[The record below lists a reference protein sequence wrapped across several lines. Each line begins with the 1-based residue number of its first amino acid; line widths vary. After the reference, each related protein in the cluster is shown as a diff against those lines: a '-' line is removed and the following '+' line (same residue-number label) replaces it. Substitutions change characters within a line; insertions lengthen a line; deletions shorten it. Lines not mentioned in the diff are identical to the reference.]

1 MFANNEKIQGVNTAE
16 IFARM
21 LGELPWANFRGYIQ
35 ANAPLLKLCTF
46 GGHRIEPQK
55 RDRLEK
61 IVYREAEKVEFSE
74 AVCNGLFAS
83 WYPVNQDLHRKLE
96 DYFHSDEYLNYRKEQ
111 NLKDDDYVLP
121 DDKFAEFFVIRD
133 QPAWKIL
140 LCFSP
145 LKFSD
150 SQVARILDDTQG
162 STQLLEQIAQLE
174 KELEESRRKNSQN
187 AAELEKLRARQQ
199 GDTSE
204 IQEQKKLVRNQ
215 KSELDAQ
222 QRKFEGAQAEIKRL
236 NQRLQDADSGKTE
249 RENALKEEMNRNLNR
264 LQNEFTRVSKELN
277 TWQSKYE
284 EQRLLNRSLEKNA
297 VEAEKAKEQALRESA
312 LVTEKMATH
321 AKFGDLML
329 SRIDWPKIG
338 AAMKMNPTVR
348 RNFNSLV
355 RKLNYEE
362 DRSLTIEGTLPEF
375 WGKLIKNE
383 EDLIKRIAQ
392 SNTLEVMNGDLKG
405 FWEQVSELFTDVQI
419 NLEARSFLIGLL
431 QELFFQSIELEDLDT
446 DKIPSSK
453 KKSK

>member
-1 MFANNEKIQGVNTAE
+1 MFANNEKVQGVNIAE
-16 IFARM
+16 VFARM
-21 LGELPWANFRGYIQ
+21 LGELPWANFRVYIQ

-46 GGHRIEPQK
+46 GGHRLEPQK

-61 IVYREAEKVEFSE
+61 IICREAEKADFSE

-83 WYPVNQDLHRKLE
+83 WYPVNQDLHRRLE
-96 DYFHSDEYLNYRKEQ
+96 DYFHSEEYLTYRKEQ
-111 NLKDDDYVLP
+111 KLNEDDYVLP
-121 DDKFAEFFVIRD
+121 DEKFAEFFAIRE

-150 SQVARILDDTQG
+150 AQVAKILDDTQG
-162 STQLLEQIAQLE
+162 NSQLLEQIANLE
-174 KELEESRRKNSQN
+174 KEIEESRRKCIQN
-187 AAELEKLRARQQ
+187 AAELEKLRSRQQ
-199 GDTSE
+199 SDVAE
-204 IQEQKKLVRNQ
+204 IQEQKKLARNQ
-215 KSELDAQ
+215 KSDLDAQ

-236 NQRLQDADSGKTE
+236 NQRLQDTDNGMAE
-249 RENALKEEMNRNLNR
+249 RENALKEEMNRNLSR
-264 LQNEFTRVSKELN
+264 LQNEYNRVSKELN
-277 TWQSKYE
+277 VWQSKYE

-297 VEAEKAKEQALRESA
+297 VEADKAKGMALRESA
-312 LVTEKMATH
+312 QVAEKMATH
-321 AKFGDLML
+321 TKFADLLL

-362 DRSLTIEGTLPEF
+362 DLSLTIEGTLPEF

-383 EDLIKRIAQ
+383 EDLIKRISQ

-405 FWEQVSELFTDVQI
+405 FWDQVSLLFADVQI

-431 QELFFQSIELEDLDT
+431 QELFFQSIDLQDLAQ
-446 DKIPSSK
+446 DKLPHGK
-453 KKSK
+453 KK

>member
-1 MFANNEKIQGVNTAE
+1 MFDNNEKIQGVNTAE

-35 ANAPLLKLCTF
+35 ANAPLLKLCSF
-46 GGHRIEPQK
+46 GGHRLEPQK

-61 IVYREAEKVEFSE
+61 IICREAEKADFSE
-74 AVCNGLFAS
+74 AACNGLFAS
-83 WYPVNQDLHRKLE
+83 WYPVNQDLHRRLE
-96 DYFHSDEYLNYRKEQ
+96 DYFHSEEYLAFRKEQ
-111 NLKDDDYVLP
+111 NLNDDDYVLP
-121 DDKFAEFFVIRD
+121 DEKFAEFFVIRE

-150 SQVARILDDTQG
+150 TQTAKILDDTQG
-162 STQLLEQIAQLE
+162 SSQLLEQIASLE
-174 KELEESRRKNSQN
+174 KELEEIRRKNSQN
-187 AAELEKLRARQQ
+187 SAELEKLRSRQQ
-199 GDTSE
+199 SVAGE

-236 NQRLQDADSGKTE
+236 NQRLQDSESSIAE
-249 RENALKEEMNRNLNR
+249 RENSLKEEMTRNLNR
-264 LQNEFTRVSKELN
+264 LQNEYNRVSKELN

-297 VEAEKAKEQALRESA
+297 VEAEKARDQAQRESA
-312 LVTEKMATH
+312 QVAEKMTTH
-321 AKFGDLML
+321 AKFADLLL
-329 SRIDWPKIG
+329 SRIDWPKVG

-348 RNFNSLV
+348 RNFNSLI

-362 DRSLTIEGTLPEF
+362 DLTLTIEGTLQDF
-375 WGKLIKNE
+375 WGKLIKTE
-383 EDLIKRIAQ
+383 EELIKRLAQ

-405 FWEQVSELFTDVQI
+405 FWEQVSELFIDVQL
-419 NLEARSFLIGLL
+419 NMEARSFMIGLL
-431 QELFFQSIELEDLDT
+431 QELFFQSIELDDLT
-446 DKIPSSK
+446 SDKLPSGK
-453 KKSK
+453 KKVK